1 MAFTQGSITWR
12 TRAAS
17 ALFLP
22 LTVALSFG
30 LSLAPACV
38 AQSAPAGPQTFT
50 LQQAVDYAL
59 AHYPAVRASL
69 GQIEAAHAGIDLAR
83 TAYIPQL
90 NALYQ
95 VNRATVNNIFGQT
108 LPQSVIPSITGPVFA
123 NGDTANT
130 WGTAAG
136 ALFNW
141 QPFDFGYRGASVN
154 VARASE
160 ASASA
165 QANITRLDLAVAA
178 MNAYFAVVAAQK
190 ITVAAAA
197 NVKRRE
203 AFAQSV
209 GVLVDNQLRPGA
221 DFSRAQADLAQ
232 ARTRLIQAQ
241 TAEKSARAGFA
252 ALLGLPA
259 SDIEVVA
266 GPILSES
273 PQPALEDAPAA
284 HNPFV
289 AAQQTRM
296 DLVKAREK
304 VLDKSYVPT
313 FAFQAALWGRG
324 SGANVS
330 GVIDP
335 GSAGLA
341 LQRMNWATGIQVT
354 FPVLQI
360 FAIRAQKRVEAANE
374 ATEHARYEQTVQD
387 LSGQVAQARAEL
399 EGSREI
405 SQNTPIELSAAQD
418 TERQA
423 RARYQAG
430 LATIVEVSDAEALL
444 VQAEIDDALARLGV
458 WRSMGGVAAAQG
470 DLQPFLQIVQKAG
483 H

>member
-1 MAFTQGSITWR
+1 MFVHHGSIIR
-12 TRAAS
+12 RIRIARALPF
-17 ALFLP
+17 AL
-22 LTVALSFG
+22 ALS
-30 LSLAPACV
+30 LMLAVSLAPACS
-38 AQSAPAGPQTFT
+38 AQSAPSAPQTFT

-69 GQIEAAHAGIDLAR
+69 GQIAAAHAGIGVAQ

-95 VNRATVNNIFGQT
+95 TNRASLNNIYGQT
-108 LPQSVIPSITGPVFA
+108 LPQSVLPSITGPVLPPS
-123 NGDTANT
+123 GANT
-130 WGTAAG
+130 WGSAAG

-141 QPFDFGYRGASVN
+141 EPFDFGYRGASVS
-154 VARASE
+154 VARAGE
-160 ASASA
+160 ANASA
-165 QANITRLDLAVAA
+165 QANVTRLDVAIAA
-178 MNAYFAVVAAQK
+178 MNFYFNVIAAQK
-190 ITVAAAA
+190 VTIAAAA

-203 AFAQSV
+203 EFAHSV

-241 TAEKSARAGFA
+241 TAEKFARAGFA
-252 ALLGLPA
+252 SLLGFQA
-259 SDIEVVA
+259 SDIDVIP
-266 GPILSES
+266 GPLLSDT

-284 HNPFV
+284 RNPIV
-289 AAQQTRM
+289 AAQKTRV
-296 DLVKAREK
+296 DLVQAREK

-324 SGANVS
+324 SGAEVS
-330 GVIDP
+330 GAVDP
-335 GSAGLA
+335 GAAGLA

-360 FAIRAQKRVEAANE
+360 FSIRAQKRVESANE
-374 ATEHARYEQTVQD
+374 VTERARYDQTVQD

-405 SQNTPIELSAAQD
+405 SHNTPVELSAAQD

-430 LATIVEVSDAEALL
+430 LATIVEVSEAEALL

-470 DLQPFLQIVQKAG
+470 DLQPFLQIVQRAG
-483 H
+483 Q

>member
-1 MAFTQGSITWR
+1 MSTANRSIMWR
-12 TRAAS
+12 ILVAA
-17 ALFLP
+17 ALLILF
-22 LTVALSFG
+22 A
-30 LSLAPACV
+30 LAPVPACS
-38 AQSAPAGPQTFT
+38 AQSAPAEPQSCT
-50 LQQAVDYAL
+50 LQQAIDYAL
-59 AHYPAVRASL
+59 AHYPAVRAALS
-69 GQIEAAHAGIDLAR
+69 QIAAAHAGIGVAR

-90 NALYQ
+90 NTLYQ
-95 VNRATVNNIFGQT
+95 LNRSTLDNIFGQT
-108 LPQSVIPSITGPVFA
+108 LPQSVLPSITGPVFA
-123 NGDTANT
+123 NGDTDNT
-130 WGTAAG
+130 WNSAAG

-141 QPFDFGYRGASVN
+141 QPFDFGYRSAYVN
-154 VARASE
+154 VARVGE
-160 ASASA
+160 ANASA
-165 QANITRLDLAVAA
+165 QANITRLDVAITV
-178 MNAYFAVVAAQK
+178 MNFYFNVVSAQK
-190 ITVAAAA
+190 ITIAAAS

-203 AFAQSV
+203 AFAMSV

-221 DFSRAQADLAQ
+221 DYSRAQADLAQ

-252 ALLGLPA
+252 SLLGLSA
-259 SDIEVVA
+259 SDVEVVS
-266 GPILSES
+266 GPLLSDT
-273 PQPALEDAPAA
+273 PQPPLEDAPAA
-284 HNPFV
+284 RNPIV
-289 AAQQTRM
+289 AAQKARV
-296 DLVKAREK
+296 DLVHAREK

-324 SGANVS
+324 SGAEIS
-330 GVIDP
+330 GSVDP
-335 GSAGLA
+335 GAAGLA
-341 LQRMNWATGIQVT
+341 LQRMNWATGIQIT

-360 FAIRAQKRVEAANE
+360 FTIRAQKRVEAANE
-374 ATEHARYEQTVQD
+374 AAERARYDQTVQD

-405 SQNTPIELSAAQD
+405 SQNTPVELSAAQD

>member
-1 MAFTQGSITWR
+1 MFLPRGSIMRRMRIVSGPPT
-12 TRAAS
+12 
-17 ALFLP
+17 FL
-22 LTVALSFG
+22 ALSLVLAF
-30 LSLAPACV
+30 SLAPACS
-38 AQSAPAGPQTFT
+38 AQSAPPAPQTFT
-50 LQQAVDYAL
+50 LQQAIDYAL
-59 AHYPAVRASL
+59 AHYPAVRAALS
-69 GQIEAAHAGIDLAR
+69 QVAAAHAGIGVAQ

-95 VNRATVNNIFGQT
+95 TNRASLNNIYGQT
-108 LPQSVIPSITGPVFA
+108 LPQSVLPSITGPVLPTS
-123 NGDTANT
+123 GANT
-130 WGTAAG
+130 WGSAAG

-141 QPFDFGYRGASVN
+141 EPFDFGYRGAAVN
-154 VARASE
+154 VARAGE
-160 ASASA
+160 ANVSA
-165 QANITRLDLAVAA
+165 QANITRLDVAIAA
-178 MNAYFAVVAAQK
+178 MNFYFNVIAAQK
-190 ITVAAAA
+190 VTVAASA

-203 AFAQSV
+203 EFAQSV

-241 TAEKSARAGFA
+241 TAERSARAGFA

-259 SDIEVVA
+259 SDVDVVP
-266 GPILSES
+266 GQLLSEMQ
-273 PQPALEDAPAA
+273 QPALDDAPAA
-284 HNPFV
+284 RNPFV
-289 AAQQTRM
+289 TAQKTRL
-296 DLVKAREK
+296 DLVQAREK
-304 VLDKSYVPT
+304 VLDRSYVPT

-324 SGANVS
+324 SGAESS
-330 GVIDP
+330 GTVDP
-335 GSAGLA
+335 GAAGLA

-360 FAIRAQKRVEAANE
+360 FTIRAQKRVEAANE
-374 ATEHARYEQTVQD
+374 AAERARYDQTVQD
-387 LSGQVAQARAEL
+387 LFGQVAQARVEL
-399 EGSREI
+399 QGSREI
-405 SQNTPIELSAAQD
+405 SQNTPVELSAAQD

-470 DLQPFLQIVQKAG
+470 DLQPFLQIVQKAD